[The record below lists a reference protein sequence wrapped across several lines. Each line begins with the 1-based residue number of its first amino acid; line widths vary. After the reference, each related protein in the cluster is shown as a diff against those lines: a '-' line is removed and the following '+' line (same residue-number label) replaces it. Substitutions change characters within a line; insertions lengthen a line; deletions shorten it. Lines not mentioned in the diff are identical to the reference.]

1 MLSRVANSIYWLSRY
16 MERADNVARF
26 IDVNLQMMLDLPS
39 GSREQWQPLVSISGD
54 DAEFSAKYPVAT
66 RDNVIKFLRF
76 ARENPNSIVS
86 CLRAARENAR
96 TIRESIAPEM
106 WEQVNSS
113 YLMANAAAS
122 NELLRSLSSFFSEV
136 KKASQL
142 FHGITDATLS
152 HGEEWHFY
160 RMGRLLERAD
170 KASRLLDVKYF
181 MLLPSVTDVGTPLD
195 DIQWAAVLRSASALE
210 MYRKRHGHIAPEQI
224 INFLVLDHEFPRSIH
239 YCLTAANDSLHAI
252 SGTPIGM
259 YRNPAEQRLGQL
271 RSELA
276 YTDMRPVFLEL
287 HHLRIHPRCDGVQNL
302 TYFDSK
308 IEPRPSGSTDG
319 IDIDGNV
326 IANVWFQGLTEIL
339 VVESQVKVITQ
350 YRIPFHYILAERA
363 ERLPVSYLD
372 PIKAYLAPYTVRQS
386 ESRYVEQ
393 FARHIANMTEWK
405 TLRFLTMLTREISEG
420 LQQTSRRV
428 RAPRSAE
435 ETYLS
440 RTGSSRDLAVLF
452 MDACRY
458 VGIAARFVNC

>member
-1 MLSRVANSIYWLSRY
+1 
-16 MERADNVARF
+16 
-26 IDVNLQMMLDLPS
+26 MLDLPS

-66 RDNVIKFLRF
+66 RDNVIKFLAF
-76 ARENPNSIVS
+76 ASENPNSIVS

-96 TIRESIAPEM
+96 TIRESISPEM

-136 KKASQL
+136 KRASQL

-170 KASRLLDVKYF
+170 KTSRLLDVKYF

-239 YCLTAANDSLHAI
+239 YCLTAANDSLHSI

-276 YTDMRPVFLEL
+276 YTDMRQIVTRGLHEFL
-287 HHLRIHPRCDGVQNL
+287 DGFQNKL
-302 TYFDSK
+302 NLVDQGIFETFFA
-308 IEPRPSGSTDG
+308 PRP
-319 IDIDGNV
+319 V
-326 IANVWFQGLTEIL
+326 
-339 VVESQVKVITQ
+339 
-350 YRIPFHYILAERA
+350 
-363 ERLPVSYLD
+363 
-372 PIKAYLAPYTVRQS
+372 
-386 ESRYVEQ
+386 
-393 FARHIANMTEWK
+393 
-405 TLRFLTMLTREISEG
+405 
-420 LQQTSRRV
+420 
-428 RAPRSAE
+428 
-435 ETYLS
+435 
-440 RTGSSRDLAVLF
+440 GSSAPDR
-452 MDACRY
+452 
-458 VGIAARFVNC
+458 VGQ